1 MSTNLGKSLEGC
13 LKERS
18 VTFREYNMVAG
29 LLSFFTVAVGCTR
42 QKGQREKRGSAP
54 FWAPAKKGCTIR
66 KANVGGI
73 TLLKAILLFL
83 YGTVRVVR
91 Q

>member
-1 MSTNLGKSLEGC
+1 MSTNLGKSLE
-13 LKERS
+13 ERS

-42 QKGQREKRGSAP
+42 QKGQREKKRERALLGS
-54 FWAPAKKGCTIR
+54 TIR

-83 YGTVRVVR
+83 YGTERVLVR

>member
-29 LLSFFTVAVGCTR
+29 LLSFFTVAVGCT
-42 QKGQREKRGSAP
+42 A
-54 FWAPAKKGCTIR
+54 R
-66 KANVGGI
+66 KARGKKEGARPSG
-73 TLLKAILLFL
+73 LQQKKAARLERPML
-83 YGTVRVVR
+83 VA
-91 Q
+91 